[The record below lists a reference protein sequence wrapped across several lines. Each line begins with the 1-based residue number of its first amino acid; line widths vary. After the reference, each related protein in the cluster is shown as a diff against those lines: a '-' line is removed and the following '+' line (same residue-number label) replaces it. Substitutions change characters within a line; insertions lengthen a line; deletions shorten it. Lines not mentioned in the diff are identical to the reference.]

1 MRKLLSWIEA
11 VFAAVAFAEEGE
23 VETARQVMADADR
36 DDGAARGAP
45 GSKAARGPARPRS
58 IPHEKIARL
67 S

>member
-1 MRKLLSWIEA
+1 
-11 VFAAVAFAEEGE
+11 VAFAEEGE

-45 GSKAARGPARPRS
+45 GSKAARGPARRRS
-58 IPHEKIARL
+58 IPSEKIARL